1 MKRPSGSLQDT
12 RRGRR
17 GNVLIEFG
25 LGAGILFSVFAGTF
39 QFGYTFYQYNILKN
53 AVNNGASYA
62 SLRTYDSATC
72 TPSDAFKTAVKNMV
86 VYADPTG
93 TNTKPV
99 VPGLT
104 TSNVNF
110 STVGWS
116 FSPCVGQTGG
126 TPLSVTVSISNYT
139 ISAVVGSQSFS
150 NKPSAT
156 YPYLGIFEPY

>member
-1 MKRPSGSLQDT
+1 MKRRSDSLQDIRR
-12 RRGRR
+12 RRG
-17 GNVLIEFG
+17 GNVLIEFA
-25 LGAGILFSVFAGTF
+25 LGDFVLFSVFTGTF
-39 QFGYTFYQYNILKN
+39 QFGYTFYQYNLLKN

-62 SLRTYDSATC
+62 SLRPYDSATC

-99 VPGLT
+99 VTGLT

-126 TPLSVTVSISNYT
+126 TPVSMTVSISNYT
-139 ISAVVGSQSFS
+139 INAVVGSQTFT
-150 NKPSAT
+150 NKPAAT
-156 YPYLGIFEPY
+156 YPYLGIFQPY